1 MGLLEITVEAGSS
14 GPVVTLSG
22 ESDLTTAGQLRDALT
37 ALVER
42 RISGKAV
49 LTVG

>member
-1 MGLLEITVEAGSS
+1 VGLTF
-14 GPVVTLSG
+14 PWTR
-22 ESDLTTAGQLRDALT
+22 LRDALT
-37 ALVER
+37 ALAER